1 MEAVNGFRASDLD
14 SKYVRAVLDGV
25 VSALVIVDTG
35 GNIVASNRRADD
47 LFGRGERL
55 SGQAFMRKVK
65 DNLLPRL
72 KDPRPLTEWLEIVN
86 SAFGFSLAAPWES
99 RSCEIE
105 IESENGERD
114 LIVYASPLE
123 APHGERAGILYGFY
137 DATSFRHAEKV
148 LSAVSLA
155 ARQINSDLQVKEML
169 PSLFDV
175 VRERVPLDGMAIL
188 IVKESGRTVVLG
200 SIPESFMG
208 GAGASAPL
216 PVPDHGEE
224 ILVDIVSDIERALD
238 ADRSEASRP
247 LLPRSF
253 LAEVRKEGFGSLA
266 VLPLYVPGQVVGM
279 WVLASRQPRM
289 YSNADMAFLEPVAG
303 HLATAVKNA
312 TLLESTKEMYSAAVR
327 ALAATVDIR
336 DSYTMHHSE
345 HVSKIAKKVA
355 EEMGLAQDE
364 IEVIELAGLVHDI
377 GKVGIPDAIL
387 QKPGPLGP
395 SERSVMTNHSLLGA
409 SILERAGML
418 ADLAPL
424 VLHHHEWHNGAGYP
438 DRLDGAEIPIG
449 AAILSVADA
458 LDTMISDRPYRSRM
472 NIDDACEELERC
484 AGAQFHPEVVKALSA
499 VLRKARE
506 TDEEWL
512 ASLIGDSAAETGKG
526 LEHHEPRTLVE
537 QSGDLDRAISS
548 KELEVL
554 FRIAQ
559 EMRKLLDLP
568 ELLTHVCRIVS
579 EEMGYSDCE
588 ILLPDETGEYLEVR
602 AAIGLPESTLG
613 LRIPAGQGVSWWVM
627 SNGIPQSVPDT
638 SVDERYFR
646 DTEGVGS
653 ELHIPLE
660 VRGRRLGVLVIQRKE
675 KGAFLPND
683 LRMLMAL
690 AGHLASAVEVAQLH
704 EQVKKSADTDAL
716 TGLYNRR
723 VFFTSLEACIKRA
736 YSGDPD
742 SLLSVTILDVDNL
755 KDINDRYGHLVGDAV
770 LSRIADHLRLGF
782 RLCDV
787 VARYGGDEFVVLLP
801 GASKEAA
808 IRRVEDVI
816 QSWAGDTVEG
826 PGGCEVPMPGASFGV
841 ATYPLDGT
849 QARHVLSVADDL
861 LREAKH
867 SKSTR

>member
-1 MEAVNGFRASDLD
+1 MEATDGFKTSHLD
-14 SKYVRAVLDGV
+14 SDYVRSVLNAIE
-25 VSALVIVDTG
+25 SAIVIVDMG
-35 GNIVASNRRADD
+35 GVIIASNRRADD
-47 LFGRGERL
+47 LLGRGERL
-55 SGQAFMRKVK
+55 SGKHFMKSLK
-65 DNLLPRL
+65 AHLIPRL
-72 KDPRPLTEWLEIVN
+72 KDPRPLTDWLEIVN
-86 SAFGFSLAAPWES
+86 SAFGLSLAAPWES
-99 RSCEIE
+99 RSCEVQLDG
-105 IESENGERD
+105 ESDRD
-114 LIVYASPLE
+114 LVVYASQVE
-123 APHGERAGILYGFY
+123 APDGRRIGTLYGIY
-137 DATSFRHAEKV
+137 DATSLRHAERV

-169 PSLFDV
+169 PSLYDV

-200 SIPESFMG
+200 SIPEAFMG

-216 PVPDHGEE
+216 PAPDPGGEV
-224 ILVDIVSDIERALD
+224 LVDIVSDIEKALATD
-238 ADRSEASRP
+238 SSEASRP

-253 LAEVRKEGFGSLA
+253 LAEVQKEGFGSLA
-266 VLPLYVPGQVVGM
+266 ALPLYVPGQVVGI

-289 YSNADMAFLEPVAG
+289 YTHTDMAFLEPVAG

-345 HVSKIAKKVA
+345 HVSMIAKKVA
-355 EEMGLAQDE
+355 EQMGMPEDE

-438 DRLDGAEIPIG
+438 DRLNGGEIPIG

-458 LDTMISDRPYRSRM
+458 LDTMISDRPYRPGMSL
-472 NIDDACEELERC
+472 DKACEELERC
-484 AGAQFHPEVVKALSA
+484 AGAQFHPEVVKALIA
-499 VLRKARE
+499 VLHKARQR
-506 TDEEWL
+506 DEEWL
-512 ASLIGDSAAETGKG
+512 ASLIDDNAAETRKALGY
-526 LEHHEPRTLVE
+526 HEPRTLVE
-537 QSGDLDRAISS
+537 QSGDRDHTISS
-548 KELEVL
+548 KELDVL

-568 ELLTHVCRIVS
+568 ELLNHVCRIVS
-579 EEMGYSDCE
+579 EEMGYSNIG
-588 ILLPDETGEYLEVR
+588 ILLPNETGEYLEVR
-602 AAIGLPESTLG
+602 AAIGLSEPTLG
-613 LRIPAGQGVSWWVM
+613 LKIPAGQGISWWVM
-627 SNGIPQSVPDT
+627 ANGIPQSVPDT

-646 DTEGVGS
+646 GSEGVGS

-660 VRGRRLGVLVIQRKE
+660 VRGRRLGVLVIQRPE
-675 KGAFLPND
+675 KGAFRPND
-683 LRMLMAL
+683 LRMLTAL

-716 TGLYNRR
+716 TGLFNRR

-742 SLLSVTILDVDNL
+742 SLLSVVILDVDDL
-755 KDINDRYGHLVGDAV
+755 KDVNDRYGHLVGDAV
-770 LSRIADHLRLGF
+770 LSRIADHLRSGF
-782 RLCDV
+782 RMCDV

-808 IRRVEDVI
+808 ARRTEDVI
-816 QSWAGDTVEG
+816 KSWAGETIEG
-826 PGGCEVPMPGASFGV
+826 PGGAVIPLPGASFGV
-841 ATYPLDGT
+841 ATFPLDGT
-849 QARHVLSVADDL
+849 QARHMLSVADDL
-861 LREAKH
+861 LREAKQ
-867 SKSTR
+867 SKSAR